1 MANFVNIRL
10 PEDKLL
16 DPELKK
22 IVDKLAIDN
31 PKWVFTASK
40 RGNSYA
46 RGVSYTTL
54 TSQPIAP
61 DGFTFV
67 RVVDVSC
74 DSELLGGVYV
84 DSFYGRNATQ
94 SWRYNIKCWRVT
106 KERGA
111 RDTTSTTKADV
122 ALRHIKKLFKPMD
135 YAETMVHAVAAVEG
149 GFNDA
154 LRALRDPIR
163 AMRLVKSTAALQ
175 AYALSKALG
184 EPVVSPDL
192 IEIERTLQSDSYKQ
206 AMAEYFLSED
216 MMKLYGTDKLR
227 VVVALGDNRY
237 LHRNDA
243 ELIASDFDKLP
254 ERMQNHISVLHL
266 MQDNEIVRDVGF
278 RYNDTHF
285 YVIV

>member
-22 IVDKLAIDN
+22 IVDKLAMDN
-31 PKWVFTASK
+31 PKWVFSVMK
-40 RGNSYA
+40 DVNSYA
-46 RGVSYTTL
+46 RGISYTTL
-54 TSQPIAP
+54 TSQPVAP

-67 RVVDVSC
+67 RAIEVSC
-74 DSELLGGVYV
+74 DSELLGRVYV
-84 DSFYGRNATQ
+84 DSFYGRSATQ
-94 SWRYNIKCWRVT
+94 NWRYNIKCWRVT

-111 RDTTSTTKADV
+111 RDVTGTTKIDV
-122 ALRHIKKLFKPMD
+122 ALRHIRKLFKPKD
-135 YAETMVHAVAAVEG
+135 YAETMIHAETAVDG
-149 GFNDA
+149 GFTDA
-154 LRALRDPIR
+154 VRTLRDPIR
-163 AMRLVKSTAALQ
+163 AMRLVKSTVALQ

-192 IEIERTLQSDSYKQ
+192 IEVERSLQSDSYKQ

-216 MMKLYGTDKLR
+216 MGKLYGTNKIR

-237 LHRNDA
+237 LHRNDD
-243 ELIASDFDKLP
+243 ELIASDFDRLP
-254 ERMQNHISVLHL
+254 ERMQNNISVLHL